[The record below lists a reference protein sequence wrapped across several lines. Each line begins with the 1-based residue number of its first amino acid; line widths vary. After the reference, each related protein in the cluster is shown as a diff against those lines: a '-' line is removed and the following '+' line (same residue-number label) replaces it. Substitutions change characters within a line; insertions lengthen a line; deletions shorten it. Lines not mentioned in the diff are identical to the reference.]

1 MMRLKIRTKKVKISL
16 ILPRFLVINRFSI
29 WIGAFIA
36 KKYISLTKEQRKIMR
51 IGLHKC
57 CQQHK
62 NLLIVDIKTQTG
74 EIIEMRL

>member
-36 KKYISLTKEQRKIMR
+36 KKYISLTKESAKNNENR
-51 IGLHKC
+51 I
-57 CQQHK
+57 
-62 NLLIVDIKTQTG
+62 T
-74 EIIEMRL
+74 